1 MNTKH
6 TNAAKS
12 TITRDVAELDKEVG
26 NVYETVA
33 ILGKRANQI
42 SVAIKE
48 ELSAK
53 LEEFAVSSENLEEVY
68 ENREQIEVSK
78 HYERMPKPGA
88 LAIQELQEGK
98 LYWRRGG
105 EEAPAAEAEQPK
117 A

>member
-1 MNTKH
+1 MNNKPS
-6 TNAAKS
+6 NAAK
-12 TITRDVAELDKEVG
+12 TTVTRDVSKLDKEIG

-53 LEEFAVSSENLEEVY
+53 LEEFAVSGENLEEVY

-88 LAIQELQEGK
+88 LAIQELLDGK
-98 LYWRRGG
+98 LYYRRAG
-105 EEAPAAEAEQPK
+105 EVEPK
-117 A
+117 APEKA

>member
-1 MNTKH
+1 MNNKH
-6 TNAAKS
+6 TNAAKT
-12 TITRDVAELDKEVG
+12 TITRDVSKLDKEIG

-53 LEEFAVSSENLEEVY
+53 LEEFAVSGENIEEVY

-78 HYERMPKPGA
+78 HYERMPKPAA
-88 LAIQELQEGK
+88 LAIQELMEGK
-98 LYWRRGG
+98 LYHRRA
-105 EEAPAAEAEQPK
+105 EEVDPNAAAK
-117 A
+117 S

>member
-6 TNAAKS
+6 SNAAKT
-12 TITRDVAELDKEVG
+12 TITRNVADLDNEVG

-42 SVAIKE
+42 SVDIKE

-53 LEEFAVSSENLEEVY
+53 LEEFAVNSENLEEVY

-78 HYERMPKPGA
+78 HYERMPKATA
-88 LAIQELQEGK
+88 LAIEELLEGK
-98 LYWRRGG
+98 LYFRRPEPVAPTGNTPTT
-105 EEAPAAEAEQPK
+105 EA
-117 A
+117 

>member
-1 MNTKH
+1 MTMKNS
-6 TNAAKS
+6 NAAKT
-12 TITRDVAELDKEVG
+12 TITRDVSKLDKETG

-33 ILGKRANQI
+33 MLGKRANQI

-53 LEEFAVSSENLEEVY
+53 LEEFAVSGENLEEVY

-88 LAIQELQEGK
+88 LAIQELMEGK
-98 LYWRRGG
+98 LYHRR
-105 EEAPAAEAEQPK
+105 ADAVDPNAAK
-117 A
+117 S

>member
-1 MNTKH
+1 MSNKPT
-6 TNAAKS
+6 TAAK
-12 TITRDVAELDKEVG
+12 TTVTRDVAKLDQETG

-42 SVAIKE
+42 SMRIKE
-48 ELSAK
+48 ELHSK
-53 LEEFAVSSENLEEVY
+53 LEEFAMTGENLEEVY

-88 LAIQELQEGK
+88 LAIQELMEGK

-105 EEAPAAEAEQPK
+105 EEAPAEAPQQ